1 MSIVSLLVNH
11 KELGEPFYYMKN
23 DLGEGISI
31 HCLFYKNE
39 KYRIYEYFNNVCI
52 NHEIK
57 I

>member
-1 MSIVSLLVNH
+1 MSIVSLLMNH

-39 KYRIYEYFNNVCI
+39 KYRIYEYVNSICI
-52 NHEIK
+52 NHEI
-57 I
+57 IL